1 MDAADRIRGDGY
13 LKESTETKVRGIP
26 ASTLLTTTE
35 FIMAILLFLNVWLV
49 FAVNR
54 ESNELSDTMQNSGL
68 YLEEISSLQVG
79 ANTLSETASIFI
91 QTPVDSDGSTRFGPL
106 MTYVEELGRDRRPQ
120 QIAERF
126 RSYDVADEAK
136 QIVDHAAET
145 ASAMSETQ
153 THAIALMRSVH
164 PLPPIPAL
172 SAVPDVPL
180 TEEELGMAPEE
191 REALSRQLM
200 LSGDY
205 SLMKSSLAEDMRNA
219 NHIIQQNYSHRAAE
233 TREDVARLRILQWIV
248 IVCIAA
254 TVLCTFAMLRL
265 WIVKPLRLHAA
276 EISRDESMKPIS
288 KIREMRIL
296 ANAYNA
302 LLKRR
307 DRLEAILRSAAET
320 DALTG
325 LPNRYSMEHCAL
337 ELETEEEGGSI
348 AVLVFDVNYLK
359 QINDTEGHFAGDKL
373 IRTAADCIRECFS
386 SDSGDNCFR
395 IGGDEFCAIL
405 RRCRPVD
412 VKERLDR
419 FEQALKREN
428 ISVSVGSA
436 WSEKLDEGSFK
447 RLLGEA
453 DEHMYEKKKKIHESK
468 G

>member
-1 MDAADRIRGDGY
+1 MNAADRTQGDGY
-13 LKESTETKVRGIP
+13 LKESMETKVRGIP

-35 FIMAILLFLNVWLV
+35 IIMAILLLLNVWLV

-106 MTYVEELGRDRRPQ
+106 MSYVEELGRDRRPQ

-126 RSYDVADEAK
+126 RSYDVADEVK

-145 ASAMSETQ
+145 TSAMSETQ

-219 NHIIQQNYSHRAAE
+219 NRIIQQNYSHRAAE
-233 TREDVARLRILQWIV
+233 TREDVARLRILQWVV

-265 WIVKPLRLHAA
+265 WIVKPLRLYAA

-296 ANAYNA
+296 ANAFNA

-325 LPNRYSMEHCAL
+325 LPNRYSMERCAL
-337 ELETEEEGGSI
+337 ELEEDGGSI
-348 AVLVFDVNYLK
+348 AVLVFDANFLK
-359 QINDTEGHFAGDKL
+359 KVNDTEGHLAGDKL

-386 SDSGDNCFR
+386 AEGGDNCFR

-405 RRCRPVD
+405 RHCRRAD
-412 VKERLDR
+412 IKERLDR

-436 WSEKLDEGSFK
+436 WSEKLGEGSFK

-453 DEHMYEKKKKIHESK
+453 DERMYARKKKAHEAR

>member
-1 MDAADRIRGDGY
+1 MDAADHTRGDGY
-13 LKESTETKVRGIP
+13 LKESMEAKVRDIP
-26 ASTLLTTTE
+26 ASTLLTTAE
-35 FIMAILLFLNVWLV
+35 IIMAILLLLNVWLV

-145 ASAMSETQ
+145 ASTMFETQ

-205 SLMKSSLAEDMRNA
+205 SLLKSSLAEDMRNA
-219 NHIIQQNYSHRAAE
+219 NRIIQQNYSHRAAE
-233 TREDVARLRILQWIV
+233 TREDVARLRILQWVV

-325 LPNRYSMEHCAL
+325 LPNRYSMERCAL
-337 ELETEEEGGSI
+337 ELEEDGGSI
-348 AVLVFDVNYLK
+348 AVLVFDANFLK
-359 QINDTEGHFAGDKL
+359 KINDTEGHLAGDNL
-373 IRTAADCIRECFS
+373 IRTAAGCIRECFS
-386 SDSGDNCFR
+386 AEGGDNCFR

-405 RRCRPVD
+405 RHCRRAD
-412 VKERLDR
+412 VKERLNR

-436 WSEKLDEGSFK
+436 WSEKLGEGSFR

-453 DEHMYEKKKKIHESK
+453 DERMYAKKRKAHEARS
-468 G
+468 